1 VRNTIMKNRAQ
12 FTVILVS
19 AAGLTAAIGCAHA
32 GASQQLVSA
41 RAAMLQAQHGAA
53 AQLEPDEL
61 LVAQRSLAMAEGQDD
76 GSPREAHYA
85 YVAERETRIAMAD
98 ARRDQIERGLAQD
111 QDDYQ
116 RELERVARERG
127 VEVQDAHRTIQDRDH
142 MVAEQQD
149 AIAQHQVALAAEQQA
164 RADAEQAAADV
175 ERRASDAM
183 ARLRELA
190 SVREEPTETV
200 ITLSGEVLFQSDRSE
215 LRPEARDRLSPVA
228 DAIRATGNT
237 AVIAG
242 YTDSRGS
249 DEYNRTLSQRRAEA
263 VRDFLIGEGVP
274 SDHIQAEGRGE
285 MSPVAPNTTAEGRA
299 ENRRVEISLHP
310 SATAGTPTSP
320 PVATR

>member
-1 VRNTIMKNRAQ
+1 MKNPAQ
-12 FTVILVS
+12 FTVILLS
-19 AAGLTAAIGCAHA
+19 AVGVTAAIGCAHA

-41 RAAMLQAQHGAA
+41 RAAMQQAQHGAA

-98 ARRDQIERGLAQD
+98 ARRDQIERGLEQD
-111 QDDYQ
+111 QEDYQ

-164 RADAEQAAADV
+164 RADAEQAAADA

-200 ITLSGEVLFQSDRSE
+200 ITLSGEVLFETDRAE
-215 LRPEARDRLSPVA
+215 LRPQARDRLTPVA
-228 DAIRATGNT
+228 DAIRATGET
-237 AVIAG
+237 AVISG
-242 YTDSRGS
+242 FTDSRGS
-249 DEYNRTLSQRRAEA
+249 DEYNRQLSQRRADA

-274 SDHIQAEGRGE
+274 ADRIRSEGRGE
-285 MSPVAPNTTAEGRA
+285 MNPISPNTTAEGRA

-310 SATAGTPTSP
+310 AQSASATTTST